1 MNGEDDDRLYNPD
14 NYGCRRRAV
23 LLFLAPIAA
32 LVGLCSLGGCL
43 L

>member
-1 MNGEDDDRLYNPD
+1 MREDGDLYNPD
-14 NYGCRRRAV
+14 NYGCRRRAAF
-23 LLFLAPIAA
+23 LLLAPIAL